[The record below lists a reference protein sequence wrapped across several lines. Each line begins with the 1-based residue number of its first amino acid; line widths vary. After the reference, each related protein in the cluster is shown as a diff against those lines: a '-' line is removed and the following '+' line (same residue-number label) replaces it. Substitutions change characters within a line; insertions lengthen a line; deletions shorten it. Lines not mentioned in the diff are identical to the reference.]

1 MGAMNGHRNSQQQLP
16 AHNAPRTL
24 KQVRESVGLTQPE
37 LARLMGLSTR
47 WVAAQE
53 ATPLDLPADRRVPEV
68 VRLLD
73 SLTEVVQP
81 GDVRGWLATPNPAFD
96 GLKPIEVVERGEID
110 RLWQMIFYME
120 SGVAS

>member
-1 MGAMNGHRNSQQQLP
+1 MGAMKGQQKNQP
-16 AHNAPRTL
+16 VAGQTPPRTL
-24 KQVRESVGLTQPE
+24 KQIRESAGLTQPE

-53 ATPLDLPADRRVPEV
+53 AAPVDPTTDRRVSEV

-73 SLTEVVQP
+73 SLNQVVQP
-81 GDVRGWLATPNPAFD
+81 GVIRGWLAAPNPAFD

>member
-1 MGAMNGHRNSQQQLP
+1 MASMNGQ
-16 AHNAPRTL
+16 RTL
-24 KQVRESVGLTQPE
+24 KQVRESAGLTQPE

-53 ATPLDLPADRRVPEV
+53 ARPMDLPADRRVPEI

-73 SLTEVVQP
+73 SLTQVVQP
-81 GDVRGWLATPNPAFD
+81 EEVRGWLVTPNPAFD

>member
-1 MGAMNGHRNSQQQLP
+1 MSAMKGHRKNQP
-16 AHNAPRTL
+16 AGTSL
-24 KQVRESVGLTQPE
+24 KQIRESAGLTQPE

-53 ATPLDLPADRRVPEV
+53 TAPMEATTDRRVAEV
-68 VRLLD
+68 ARLLD
-73 SLTEVVQP
+73 SLTQVVQP
-81 GDVRGWLATPNPAFD
+81 AAIRGWLATPNPAFD

>member
-1 MGAMNGHRNSQQQLP
+1 MGAMKGQQKNQRLATP
-16 AHNAPRTL
+16 SAPRTL
-24 KQVRESVGLTQPE
+24 KEIREGMGLTQPE

-53 ATPLDLPADRRVPEV
+53 AAPVNPTADRRVAEV

-73 SLTEVVQP
+73 SLTQVVQP
-81 GDVRGWLATPNPAFD
+81 AAIRGWLATPNPAFG

-110 RLWQMIFYME
+110 RLWQMIYYME

>member
-1 MGAMNGHRNSQQQLP
+1 MGAMKGHQNSRHLDLG
-16 AHNAPRTL
+16 APGRTL
-24 KQVRESVGLTQPE
+24 KQVRESAGLTQPE

-53 ATPLDLPADRRVPEV
+53 TAPAEPPTDRRVSEV

-73 SLTEVVQP
+73 SLTQVVQP
-81 GDVRGWLATPNPAFD
+81 GAVRGWLAAPNPAFD

-110 RLWQMIFYME
+110 RLWQMVFYME

>member
-1 MGAMNGHRNSQQQLP
+1 MGAMKGHPKNQQAAAP
-16 AHNAPRTL
+16 SAPRTL
-24 KQVRESVGLTQPE
+24 KQIRESAGLTQPE

-53 ATPLDLPADRRVPEV
+53 AAPPADRRVAEV

-73 SLTEVVQP
+73 SLTQVVKP
-81 GDVRGWLATPNPAFD
+81 GAIRGWLAAPNPAFD